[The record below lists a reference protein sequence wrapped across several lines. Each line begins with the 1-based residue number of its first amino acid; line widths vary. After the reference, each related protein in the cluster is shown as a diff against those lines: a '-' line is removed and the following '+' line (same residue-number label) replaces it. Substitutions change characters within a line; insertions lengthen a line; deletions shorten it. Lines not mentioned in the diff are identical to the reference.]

1 MNEIE
6 TTTIGELEKDLFL
19 RGYNESEIAQLLKTA
34 VLIIPRPVT
43 TGDSEDPIQKLTP
56 HVVTI
61 SKDLSA
67 KEIKNQVVLIKGK
80 PKQYIEERHAH
91 VDLGA
96 IIISLQQLGGLAS
109 LAQILDLFLNLI
121 QFRLIQNRTRDLTP
135 EAQFDLYIRNKK
147 GVIKWQVK
155 GPAGELT
162 KMTTPAHIKAITKAL
177 QD

>member
-1 MNEIE
+1 MNQIE
-6 TTTIGELEKDLFL
+6 TITIGELEKDLFL
-19 RGYNESEIAQLLKTA
+19 RGYNESEIAQLLETA
-34 VLIIPRPVT
+34 VLIIPGPVT
-43 TGDSEDPIQKLTP
+43 TGDAEDPIQKLTP

-61 SKDLSA
+61 SRDLSA

-109 LAQILDLFLNLI
+109 LAQILDFLLNLI
-121 QFRLIQNRTRDLTP
+121 QFRLIKNRTQDLTP
-135 EAQFDLYIRNKK
+135 ETKFSLYIRNKN
-147 GVIKWQVK
+147 GVIKWQIK
-155 GPAGELT
+155 GPASELT
-162 KMTTPAHIKAITKAL
+162 KTTTAAHIKAITRAL

>member
-1 MNEIE
+1 MNDIE
-6 TTTIGELEKDLFL
+6 NTSIEELEKDLNL
-19 RGYNESEIAQLLKTA
+19 RGYNDSEISGLLGTP
-34 VLIIPRPVT
+34 VLLIPGPVT
-43 TGDSEDPIQKLTP
+43 TGDSGDPIQKLTP
-56 HVVTI
+56 HVVTV

-67 KEIKNQVVLIKGK
+67 KQITNQVVLIKGK

-96 IIISLQQLGGLAS
+96 IIISLQQLGGIAN

-155 GPAGELT
+155 GPASELT